1 MLDSELAA
9 RGLCRSFPGAV
20 MGKDKYICPCFK
32 VTKAD
37 IKKQIA
43 DGAGSFKEV
52 KKANP
57 SGGRCGHCTMQGKKY
72 RRNGWEMFRPLK
84 DVGTNA

>member
-1 MLDSELAA
+1 
-9 RGLCRSFPGAV
+9 

-37 IKKQIA
+37 IKKAIA

-52 KKANP
+52 KKATHLAA
-57 SGGRCGHCTMQGKKY
+57 GCGHCKCRAKSI
-72 RRNGWEMFRPLK
+72 RRNGWGNVPATKKTWGQMHDCMGPPTSFVYPLL
-84 DVGTNA
+84 GAY

>member
-1 MLDSELAA
+1 
-9 RGLCRSFPGAV
+9 

-37 IKKQIA
+37 IKKAIA

-52 KKANP
+52 KKATHLAA
-57 SGGRCGHCTMQGKKY
+57 GCGHCECRAKKY
-72 RRNGWEMFRPLK
+72 TKKRLGK
-84 DVGTNA
+84 CSGH

>member
-1 MLDSELAA
+1 
-9 RGLCRSFPGAV
+9 

-37 IKKQIA
+37 IKKAIA

-52 KKANP
+52 KKATRLAA
-57 SGGRCGHCTMQGKKY
+57 GCGHCKCKARKYTKKRLEKWSGK
-72 RRNGWEMFRPLK
+72 
-84 DVGTNA
+84 